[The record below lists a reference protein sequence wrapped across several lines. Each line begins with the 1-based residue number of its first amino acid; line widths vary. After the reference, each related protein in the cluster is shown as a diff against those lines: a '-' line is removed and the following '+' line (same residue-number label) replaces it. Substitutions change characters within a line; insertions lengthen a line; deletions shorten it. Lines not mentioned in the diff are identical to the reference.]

1 MNELEVLKSQ
11 LAQINNSRVKY
22 QTLIEQAK
30 AQCDEI
36 MTKYNIS
43 SLEELQ
49 KLYDIAQAEYQQKR
63 IQNAQLKANAKL
75 EKQAKAEARKV
86 NNSKANL
93 QQLMKVTTM
102 TNR

>member
-49 KLYDIAQAEYQQKR
+49 KLYDIAQAEYQQEVQK
-63 IQNAQLKANAKL
+63 AQEYITESNKILSNISG
-75 EKQAKAEARKV
+75 V
-86 NNSKANL
+86 I
-93 QQLMKVTTM
+93 
-102 TNR
+102 

>member
-49 KLYDIAQAEYQQKR
+49 KLYDIAQAEYQQEVQK
-63 IQNAQLKANAKL
+63 AQEYIIESNKILSNISG
-75 EKQAKAEARKV
+75 V
-86 NNSKANL
+86 I
-93 QQLMKVTTM
+93 
-102 TNR
+102 

>member
-49 KLYDIAQAEYQQKR
+49 KLYDIAQAEYQQEVQK
-63 IQNAQLKANAKL
+63 AQEYIIESNKILSDISG
-75 EKQAKAEARKV
+75 V
-86 NNSKANL
+86 I
-93 QQLMKVTTM
+93 
-102 TNR
+102 